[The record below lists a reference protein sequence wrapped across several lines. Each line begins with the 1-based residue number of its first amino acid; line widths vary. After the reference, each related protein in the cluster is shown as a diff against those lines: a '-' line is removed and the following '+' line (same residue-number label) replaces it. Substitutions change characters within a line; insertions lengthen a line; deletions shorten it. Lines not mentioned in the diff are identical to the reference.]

1 MICILINFNS
11 RKQVIT
17 MKVILMNQNIK
28 VLLAEMD
35 ENNTFQKIYEY
46 YDTMLITKIKMY

>member
-11 RKQVIT
+11 RKQVIM

-35 ENNTFQKIYEY
+35 ESKWFKGRGIPTHIRAYK
-46 YDTMLITKIKMY
+46 L